1 MNRLWIV
8 AGLVVALFAAGP
20 AGAANAG
27 KKNAGKK
34 NVPAKV
40 QGKDKAGESKAP
52 VKPTE
57 LVGTISVTKDA
68 SGFPSAKLTTA
79 DGTVYIIK
87 NPSMVAEKDGQRIK
101 AICNAKPT
109 TDAKSKKNHA
119 FIDQVTAAPTF

>member
-1 MNRLWIV
+1 MKRLWIV
-8 AGLVVALFAAGP
+8 AGLVIALIAAVP
-20 AGAANAG
+20 AGAANPG

-40 QGKDKAGESKAP
+40 KGKDNEPKAP

-57 LVGTISVTKDA
+57 LIGTIAVKKDA
-68 SGFPSAKLTTA
+68 SGFPSATLTTA
-79 DGTVYIIK
+79 EGTVYIIK

-109 TDAKSKKNHA
+109 TDSKTKKHHA
-119 FIDQVTAAPTF
+119 FIDQVTAAPSL